1 MAYFKKIPQVHEGK
15 VVYNDNI
22 LDHIVLLAVKEL
34 PFVQLH
40 SDAPH
45 NNMRSGAIKIRK
57 EKDGIHVDVTVKIHH
72 SQCVSD
78 MAFKIQEAVRH
89 AVETMTEFHVASVN
103 VNICDVM
110 FEDKTED
117 VPADQAQDV
126 QQNENIKEG
135 N

>member
-15 VVYNDNI
+15 VVYDDNI
-22 LDHIVLLAVKEL
+22 IDHIVLLAVKEL
-34 PFVQLH
+34 PFVRLH